1 MTDWIMIIIT
11 SVYVIATIF
20 ICYYNAQTAKA
31 TKQEL
36 EEIKNQFYQTN
47 RPIVN
52 YEVVYIR
59 NSYYMLRLANNGSQ
73 TAYNLSISLNDES
86 LSEIPNNII
95 REDLNRLKYTV
106 RNLGVGQS
114 YDIPI
119 GTTKDEI
126 KFHLKGTIC
135 YNGINASIYCDDFDV
150 DCSNYAP
157 FYSYKSDNDDFKDIL
172 RSMNRELS
180 LIRKALSS
188 SKIDSEKA
196 KDMIDKEK

>member
-11 SVYVIATIF
+11 SVYVIATIV
-20 ICYYNAQTAKA
+20 ICYYNAQVAKV

-36 EEIKNQFYQTN
+36 EELKKQFYQTN
-47 RPIVN
+47 RPNVN
-52 YEVVYIR
+52 YEVVHIR
-59 NSYYMLRLANNGSQ
+59 NSFFMIRFVNNGSH
-73 TAYNLSISLNDES
+73 TAYNLSISLNEES
-86 LSEIPNNII
+86 LSDIPNDVI
-95 REDLNRLKYTV
+95 RKELNRIKTTV

-126 KFHLKGTIC
+126 NFHIRGKIC
-135 YNGINASIYCDDFDV
+135 YNGINASIYSDNFDI

-157 FYSYKSDNDDFKDIL
+157 FYSYKTDNDDFKEIYKN
-172 RSMNRELS
+172 MNKELS

-188 SKIDSEKA
+188 REIDSDREK
-196 KDMIDKEK
+196 DTLYKEK